1 MSLFRKEKKNPIG
14 SFIIFLS
21 QSFRVQLEKM
31 PFQDNQHGLPALYR
45 RKRAK
50 FWKHSKSCWRKYDHM
65 SNLHYATLAIHF
77 CDGPFRNKVHT
88 DFRFKFA
95 VWKVD
100 FYGIWLLCNKT
111 EKPFRKEKKAVLTMV
126 YTLML
131 LHVLLGLNVRQIN
144 LVWDIKSSLKGK
156 LMLYVCIRIRL
167 RQCSIS

>member
-1 MSLFRKEKKNPIG
+1 MSLFRKENPIG
-14 SFIIFLS
+14 SLIIFVS

-65 SNLHYATLAIHF
+65 SNLHYATLAIHL
-77 CDGPFRNKVHT
+77 CDGPLRNKVFT
-88 DFRFKFA
+88 DFRFKRWTFRESE
-95 VWKVD
+95 
-100 FYGIWLLCNKT
+100 FYLTRLKGLS
-111 EKPFRKEKKAVLTMV
+111 EKKKAVLTMV